1 MSFFHAP
8 SGAVEP
14 LVFGDGNW
22 TLNTESDIGVP
33 GPKHRDALEKAGQ
46 YPLPHP
52 PQDPITTL
60 TGHGNQEQT
69 GSCAANVDFDETF
82 TRTGE

>member
-1 MSFFHAP
+1 M
-8 SGAVEP
+8 
-14 LVFGDGNW
+14 
-22 TLNTESDIGVP
+22 P

>member
-22 TLNTESDIGVP
+22 TLNTESDTVCP
-33 GPKHRDALEKAGQ
+33 GRNTAMHLKKRDSIRCPTHHKI
-46 YPLPHP
+46 PLPH
-52 PQDPITTL
+52 
-60 TGHGNQEQT
+60 
-69 GSCAANVDFDETF
+69 
-82 TRTGE
+82 